1 MMKYTV
7 TMQTELGKPVATTP
21 NLSKTKAVKEA
32 RRMAAD
38 PATANNLVFI
48 TWFRKSDGQHGYLN
62 PDGNHDITGKSW
74 I

>member
-7 TMQTELGKPVATTP
+7 TMQNKYGKPAATISG
-21 NLSKTKAVKEA
+21 LSKSQAVKEA
-32 RRMAAD
+32 RRMADDPENAD
-38 PATANNLVFI
+38 NQVFV

-62 PDGNHDITGKSW
+62 PDGDHAITGKSW